1 MEQIQNQ
8 DTNTI
13 VIDDGSKEYD
23 IKNHYGENLA
33 VFRFLRQT
41 PTSFPDMRKCS
52 SILQTLPQM
61 KKNL

>member
-8 DTNTI
+8 ETNTI

-33 VFRFLRQT
+33 VFRFRPADYKHHFQ
-41 PTSFPDMRKCS
+41 
-52 SILQTLPQM
+52 I
-61 KKNL
+61 

>member
-33 VFRFLRQT
+33 VFRFRPADTNIISRYEEVQQY
-41 PTSFPDMRKCS
+41 F
-52 SILQTLPQM
+52 
-61 KKNL
+61 

>member
-8 DTNTI
+8 ETNTI

-33 VFRFLRQT
+33 VFRFRPADTNIISRYEDCLLY
-41 PTSFPDMRKCS
+41 TSDAADE
-52 SILQTLPQM
+52 
-61 KKNL
+61 

>member
-8 DTNTI
+8 ETNTI

-33 VFRFLRQT
+33 VFRFRPADT
-41 PTSFPDMRKCS
+41 NIIPDMRKCS
-52 SILQTLPQM
+52 SILQTYHR
-61 KKNL
+61 